1 MIVADQP
8 NTPPSM
14 HLRRCI
20 GKNLPLMI
28 YIIPSWIILVSGLE
42 GGTPMKIT
50 RSESIIV
57 IIVPEIIKQTSGI
70 AF

>member
-1 MIVADQP
+1 VYREKSSPDDLY
-8 NTPPSM
+8 NS
-14 HLRRCI
+14 
-20 GKNLPLMI
+20 
-28 YIIPSWIILVSGLE
+28 ILVSGLE